1 VQLETSEHRGDVMSG
16 TEGPIRI
23 GDQEREEAVT
33 QLGKHY
39 EAGRLS
45 AEEHQERVGEALQA
59 KTEADLAALFAD
71 LPREGYAGTPGAGGP
86 GASGAS
92 GASGS
97 PGDEQGWAGPWGWA
111 RPPWTA
117 PQDSAEAGAG
127 GQAAYGQGP
136 GRPGARG
143 PWGAGPG
150 ARGPWGAGRP
160 PYGPGFFGRVPL
172 PVLIALAVVGVLA
185 SIGCVV
191 AGGHPP
197 FLPLLLIVA
206 GIFIVKRRRQE
217 RRA

>member
-1 VQLETSEHRGDVMSG
+1 MSG

-23 GDQEREEAVT
+23 GDQEREDAVT
-33 QLGKHY
+33 RLGAHY

-59 KTEADLAALFAD
+59 KTEADLATLFVD
-71 LPREGYAGTPGAGGP
+71 LPGEAYNGTPGAGGP
-86 GASGAS
+86 AS
-92 GASGS
+92 SGS
-97 PGDEQGWAGPWGWA
+97 PGDGQGWAGPWGWA

-117 PQDSAEAGAG
+117 PSEHAGAAG
-127 GQAAYGQGP
+127 RAAYGPGP
-136 GRPGARG
+136 GGQQQ
-143 PWGAGPG
+143 WGPG

-160 PYGPGFFGRVPL
+160 PYGRGFFGRLPL
-172 PVLIALAVVGVLA
+172 PVLIALAVFGVLA

-206 GIFIVKRRRQE
+206 GIFIVKKRQQE

>member
-1 VQLETSEHRGDVMSG
+1 MSG

-23 GDQEREEAVT
+23 GDQEREAAVAR
-33 QLGKHY
+33 LGAHY

-59 KTEADLAALFAD
+59 KTDADLAALFTD
-71 LPREGYAGTPGAGGP
+71 LPGEGYAGTPGAGG
-86 GASGAS
+86 
-92 GASGS
+92 

-117 PQDSAEAGAG
+117 PSEHAGA
-127 GQAAYGQGP
+127 AAFGPGAAGADGP
-136 GRPGARG
+136 GRAAYAG
-143 PWGAGPG
+143 GPG
-150 ARGPWGAGRP
+150 ARGPWGGGRAA
-160 PYGPGFFGRVPL
+160 YGPGFFGRVPL
-172 PVLIALAVVGVLA
+172 PMLLALAVFGVLA

-197 FLPLLLIVA
+197 FLPLLLVVA

>member
-1 VQLETSEHRGDVMSG
+1 MSG

-33 QLGKHY
+33 RLGKHY

-45 AEEHQERVGEALQA
+45 ADEHQERVGEALQA

-86 GASGAS
+86 GASG
-92 GASGS
+92 S

-111 RPPWTA
+111 RPPWTS
-117 PQDSAEAGAG
+117 PEEQGEAAAAG
-127 GQAAYGQGP
+127 RAAYGP
-136 GRPGARG
+136 GSGAR
-143 PWGAGPG
+143 GPG

-160 PYGPGFFGRVPL
+160 PYGRGFFGRIPL

-206 GIFIVKRRRQE
+206 GVFIVKRRRQE